1 MAIGTDI
8 HPHHMLDELRCATV
22 MAKVA
27 DGDTHALFVDSTFD
41 AATMGGARA
50 LGRDDIGRLATGC
63 RADLVLVDT
72 GHWTMRPLRDPLRSL
87 VFSGLER
94 PVRHVFVDGVQV
106 VADGSCLTIDMER
119 AAAGLEAAQER
130 MLAAV
135 PSRDRAGRSIDA
147 IIPRSLPMMS

>member
-1 MAIGTDI
+1 
-8 HPHHMLDELRCATV
+8 
-22 MAKVA
+22 
-27 DGDTHALFVDSTFD
+27 
-41 AATMGGARA
+41 
-50 LGRDDIGRLATGC
+50 
-63 RADLVLVDT
+63 
-72 GHWTMRPLRDPLRSL
+72 MRPLRDPLRSL